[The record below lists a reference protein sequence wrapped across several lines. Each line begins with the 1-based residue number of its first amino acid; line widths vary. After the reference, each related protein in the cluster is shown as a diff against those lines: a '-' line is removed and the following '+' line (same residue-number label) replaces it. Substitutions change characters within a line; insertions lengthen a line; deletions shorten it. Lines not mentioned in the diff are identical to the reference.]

1 MMGRRFNTW
10 LILVLVASFLTSC
23 LSRPERLR
31 TTLPSSPSSTPVRNN
46 PSSGNIFNKY
56 ADIIGVD
63 AKDLKNYELY
73 RYIDEWMGIPH
84 RLGGQD
90 KKGIDCSAFAN
101 HLILDVYGKNLPRT
115 AKDMAEVVKRKY
127 ENQLKEGDLVFF
139 NFDGKAFDHV
149 GIYLGNNKF
158 VHVST
163 SKGVIISN
171 LKDPWYWKY
180 FSRAGSV
187 L

>member
-1 MMGRRFNTW
+1 MMGKRLNTW
-10 LILVLVASFLTSC
+10 LFLVLVASVLTSC

-31 TTLPSSPSSTPVRNN
+31 TTLPSSVPSSGVRNN
-46 PSSGNIFNKY
+46 PASGNILDKY
-56 ADIIGVD
+56 ADIIGVP

-101 HLILDVYGKNLPRT
+101 HLILDVYGKDLPRT
-115 AKDMAEVVKRKY
+115 ARDMAEVVKRKY

-149 GIYLGNNKF
+149 GVYLGNNKF

>member
-1 MMGRRFNTW
+1 MMGKRLSTW
-10 LILVLVASFLTSC
+10 VILVFFASVLTSC

-31 TTLPSSPSSTPVRNN
+31 TSVPSSAVRNS

-73 RYIDEWMGIPH
+73 RYIDEWMGVPH

-90 KKGIDCSAFAN
+90 KRGIDCSAFAN
-101 HLILDVYGKNLPRT
+101 HLILDVYGKSLPRT
-115 AKDMAEVVKRKY
+115 ARDMAEVVKRKY

-149 GIYLGNNKF
+149 GVYLGNNKF

-163 SKGVIISN
+163 SKGVIISD
-171 LKDPWYWKY
+171 LKEPWYWKY

>member
-1 MMGRRFNTW
+1 MIRKGFYFS
-10 LILVLVASFLTSC
+10 LCIAIILVAFTSC

-31 TTLPSSPSSTPVRNN
+31 SNYPTSRLHSSEKNV
-46 PSSGNIFNKY
+46 IEKY
-56 ADIIGVD
+56 AEVIGVNSNEL
-63 AKDLKNYELY
+63 ANTELY
-73 RYIDEWMGIPH
+73 KYIDEWIGIPH

-115 AKDMAEVVKRKY
+115 ANDMAQVIKRKY
-127 ENQLKEGDLVFF
+127 ENQLREGDLVFF
-139 NFDGKAFDHV
+139 KFDGKHFDHV
-149 GIYLGNNKF
+149 GVYLKNNKF

-163 SKGVIISN
+163 SKGVIISD
-171 LKDPWYWKY
+171 LTDPWYRKY
-180 FSRAGSV
+180 FSRAGSI

>member
-1 MMGRRFNTW
+1 MIGKRFNTW
-10 LILVLVASFLTSC
+10 LILVFIASVLTSC

-31 TTLPSSPSSTPVRNN
+31 TTLPSSSSHSPAKNN
-46 PSSGNIFNKY
+46 RSSGNIFNKY
-56 ADIIGVD
+56 ADIIGVN
-63 AKDLKNYELY
+63 ANDLKNYELY

-115 AKDMAEVVKRKY
+115 AKDMAQVVKRKY

-149 GIYLGNNKF
+149 GVYLGNNKF

-163 SKGVIISN
+163 SKGVIISD
-171 LKDPWYWKY
+171 LKDPWYWRY

>member
-1 MMGRRFNTW
+1 MVAKRLNIW
-10 LILVLVASFLTSC
+10 LILVITASVLTSC

-31 TTLPSSPSSTPVRNN
+31 TSLPSSSSSSTKNH
-46 PSSGNIFNKY
+46 PSSGNIIHKY

-63 AKDLKNYELY
+63 ARNLNNYELY
-73 RYIDEWMGIPH
+73 RYIDEWMGTPH
-84 RLGGQD
+84 RLGGQN
-90 KKGIDCSAFAN
+90 KKGIDCSAFTN
-101 HLILDVYGKNLPRT
+101 HLMLDVYGKKLPRT
-115 AKDMAEVVKRKY
+115 AKDMAQVVKRKY

-149 GIYLGNNKF
+149 GVYLGNDKF

>member
-1 MMGRRFNTW
+1 MNTG
-10 LILVLVASFLTSC
+10 LILVLLASVLTSC
-23 LSRPERLR
+23 LARPERVR
-31 TTLPSSPSSTPVRNN
+31 TTLPTSSSHYPVKKGSSPE
-46 PSSGNIFNKY
+46 NIFNKY
-56 ADIIGVD
+56 ADIMGVN
-63 AKDLKNYELY
+63 ANDLKNFELY

-90 KKGIDCSAFAN
+90 KRGIDCSAFAN
-101 HLILDVYGKNLPRT
+101 HLILDVYGKSLPRT
-115 AKDMAEVVKRKY
+115 AQDMAQVVKRKY
-127 ENQLKEGDLVFF
+127 ESQLKEGDLVFF

-149 GIYLGNNKF
+149 GVYLGNNKF

-163 SKGVIISN
+163 SKGVIISD
-171 LKDPWYWKY
+171 LKDPWYWRY